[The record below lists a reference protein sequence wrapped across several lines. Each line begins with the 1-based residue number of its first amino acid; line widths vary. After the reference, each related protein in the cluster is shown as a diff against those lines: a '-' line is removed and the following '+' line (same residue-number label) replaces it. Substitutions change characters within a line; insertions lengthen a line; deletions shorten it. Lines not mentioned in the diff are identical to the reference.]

1 MISTS
6 SNKSKMKKKSF
17 TLDRK
22 MVSTSR
28 KRQKI
33 KKYCFCCIEKW
44 FPLGGIDKK

>member
-6 SNKSKMKKKSF
+6 RNKSKMKKKCF
-17 TLDRK
+17 ALDRK

-28 KRQKI
+28 NKQKI
-33 KKYCFCCIEKW
+33 KKYCFYCIEKW